1 MATGF
6 PLTVNGHTI
15 RTSEALY
22 QMCKFPH
29 LAEAQEL
36 LLAQRSPIM
45 LARIAR
51 AKARPPRPDWDTVK
65 LATMR
70 WAVRLKLAQNWD
82 TFGKLLLETGD
93 LEIVEDSHRDAV
105 VGDEGRV
112 PHGVPRRV
120 VVVPPVGLDDEHAP
134 VRGGQGEVSQ
144 VRTERHLG
152 GERQAELGHCLRQL
166 PLDRRHRRPVGLSDR
181 VGAGEQDAH
190 LREQGGELLAGQ
202 QSQRLGQ
209 GGLIA
214 ERQLA
219 RAEEVAA
226 TLGEEVERDT
236 PTERGQDDTVDE
248 RLEFVALE
256 KEALGVVL
264 EDDAPDA
271 VSKDGGRRGGQE
283 LSSPHC
289 IADSVEDEDNADEKG
304 KRALNNAVS
313 KVETELMM
321 DHRAIIGQVTA
332 MRQAGDSDAVI
343 AQMLRDALDTACA
356 VPKSKVKTSRAAIWT
371 GTVKGMASERRG
383 RAQEQARGL
392 AEAERRRRSVL
403 EAATG
408 GANVDDADRRFR
420 ALWDTDKAACDATVE
435 AGQKAAQQALG
446 LRWGELGIEQ
456 RKSARRPYIL
466 KAFLE
471 REKNHQESHAS

>member
-356 VPKSKVKTSRAAIWT
+356 VPKSKVKTSRGHLDWHCEGNGFRAAWAGSGT
-371 GTVKGMASERRG
+371 GAWPGRG
-383 RAQEQARGL
+383 GAP
-392 AEAERRRRSVL
+392 EALRTGGGDRRRKR
-403 EAATG
+403 G
-408 GANVDDADRRFR
+408 
-420 ALWDTDKAACDATVE
+420 
-435 AGQKAAQQALG
+435 
-446 LRWGELGIEQ
+446 
-456 RKSARRPYIL
+456 
-466 KAFLE
+466 
-471 REKNHQESHAS
+471 

>member
-256 KEALGVVL
+256 KEALGIVL

-271 VSKDGGRRGGQE
+271 VSKDGGRRGGR
-283 LSSPHC
+283 
-289 IADSVEDEDNADEKG
+289 EDGGAWQRLDVGE
-304 KRALNNAVS
+304 
-313 KVETELMM
+313 
-321 DHRAIIGQVTA
+321 GQVSLTA
-332 MRQAGDSDAVI
+332 EYGDPASLRLPDLVGGGSLRQWGKLGQGRTAWDHSRFLLTQPVALRVRNDIV
-343 AQMLRDALDTACA
+343 AQ
-356 VPKSKVKTSRAAIWT
+356 
-371 GTVKGMASERRG
+371 
-383 RAQEQARGL
+383 
-392 AEAERRRRSVL
+392 
-403 EAATG
+403 
-408 GANVDDADRRFR
+408 
-420 ALWDTDKAACDATVE
+420 
-435 AGQKAAQQALG
+435 
-446 LRWGELGIEQ
+446 
-456 RKSARRPYIL
+456 
-466 KAFLE
+466 
-471 REKNHQESHAS
+471 

>member
-1 MATGF
+1 M
-6 PLTVNGHTI
+6 
-15 RTSEALY
+15 
-22 QMCKFPH
+22 
-29 LAEAQEL
+29 
-36 LLAQRSPIM
+36 
-45 LARIAR
+45 
-51 AKARPPRPDWDTVK
+51 
-65 LATMR
+65 
-70 WAVRLKLAQNWD
+70 
-82 TFGKLLLETGD
+82 
-93 LEIVEDSHRDAV
+93 
-105 VGDEGRV
+105 
-112 PHGVPRRV
+112 
-120 VVVPPVGLDDEHAP
+120 
-134 VRGGQGEVSQ
+134 
-144 VRTERHLG
+144 
-152 GERQAELGHCLRQL
+152 
-166 PLDRRHRRPVGLSDR
+166 
-181 VGAGEQDAH
+181 
-190 LREQGGELLAGQ
+190 
-202 QSQRLGQ
+202 
-209 GGLIA
+209 
-214 ERQLA
+214 
-219 RAEEVAA
+219 
-226 TLGEEVERDT
+226 
-236 PTERGQDDTVDE
+236 
-248 RLEFVALE
+248 
-256 KEALGVVL
+256 
-264 EDDAPDA
+264 
-271 VSKDGGRRGGQE
+271 
-283 LSSPHC
+283 SSPHC